1 MKIKEFSLVRLYHEE
16 HFQFFSSFRNL
27 VLVFTALILKIELLF
42 NLFLAAYENELLALD
57 NVRKNSISDD
67 LVEADN
73 ERDNL
78 FHGMCDA
85 VKSGLN
91 HYNPEVRAAAKRLQ
105 IVLDTYGNL
114 ASKPYD
120 TETGGLISLINDFT
134 TIYAAD
140 VATVGLTGWVTELG
154 LKNKAFDDLKNNRYS
169 DKAVKTILKM
179 KEERAKVDTI
189 YRDIRER
196 INALII
202 VEGEANYAPF
212 VNEMNTRI
220 ESYNNTIAIRRAKAK
235 KSKEEPK

>member
-1 MKIKEFSLVRLYHEE
+1 MAI
-16 HFQFFSSFRNL
+16 
-27 VLVFTALILKIELLF
+27 
-42 NLFLAAYENELLALD
+42 
-57 NVRKNSISDD
+57 
-67 LVEADN
+67 
-73 ERDNL
+73 
-78 FHGMCDA
+78 
-85 VKSGLN
+85 
-91 HYNPEVRAAAKRLQ
+91 
-105 IVLDTYGNL
+105 
-114 ASKPYD
+114 
-120 TETGGLISLINDFT
+120 
-134 TIYAAD
+134 
-140 VATVGLTGWVTELG
+140 VGLTGWVTELG